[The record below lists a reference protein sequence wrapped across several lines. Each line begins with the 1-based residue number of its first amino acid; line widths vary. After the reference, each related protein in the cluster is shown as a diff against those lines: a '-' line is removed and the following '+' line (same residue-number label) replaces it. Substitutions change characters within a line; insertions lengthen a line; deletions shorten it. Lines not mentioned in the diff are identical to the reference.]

1 MSFLNASNSQDVVL
15 SQRASRQA
23 DQTAAVKDL
32 ENTIAR
38 FQAILTDD
46 DRKNLQ
52 QLKTEP
58 HDAQSIIMFTA
69 NLDRF
74 DPKRRG
80 KSVASRLASFLQ
92 TIEQFTPIVNTYI
105 QSNPEIAALVWGS
118 VRLTFQLLANFTSY
132 FQSFVELLSGFGTLC
147 SRFAE
152 YQVIFKDS
160 PRLKTSI
167 CAFHSSVVNC
177 CEKIVL
183 VTRRPMKSQA
193 WMAITQSFQSEIRGY
208 VDDIKSKAEIVRDDI
223 QLAKAQSD
231 SEEHQLQ
238 AKARKKAEE
247 SHGRIS
253 SLLTKA
259 RSEMRLIGENGTRGT
274 AGRASLPCF
283 ELRS

>member
-69 NLDRF
+69 SLDRF

-118 VRLTFQLLANFTSY
+118 VRLTFQAC
-132 FQSFVELLSGFGTLC
+132 G
-147 SRFAE
+147 
-152 YQVIFKDS
+152 
-160 PRLKTSI
+160 
-167 CAFHSSVVNC
+167 
-177 CEKIVL
+177 
-183 VTRRPMKSQA
+183 
-193 WMAITQSFQSEIRGY
+193 
-208 VDDIKSKAEIVRDDI
+208 
-223 QLAKAQSD
+223 
-231 SEEHQLQ
+231 
-238 AKARKKAEE
+238 
-247 SHGRIS
+247 
-253 SLLTKA
+253 
-259 RSEMRLIGENGTRGT
+259 
-274 AGRASLPCF
+274 
-283 ELRS
+283 